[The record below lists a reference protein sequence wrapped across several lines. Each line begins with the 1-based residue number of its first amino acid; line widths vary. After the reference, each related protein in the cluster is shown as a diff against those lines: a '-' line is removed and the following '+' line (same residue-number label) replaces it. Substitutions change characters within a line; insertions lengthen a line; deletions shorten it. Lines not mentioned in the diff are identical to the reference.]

1 MDQRKRIEEMEKLG
15 FHTYIDRKHQGPIIT
30 TFFYPENCNYTF
42 AEMYE
47 FTGMDLYLEYAKR
60 SAARVIADSAEE
72 KGKRCFY
79 GFWDRTN
86 PRDVQTYTGL
96 YTGASGV
103 GANILKLYAV
113 LNKTAVT
120 DFWEYSYLE

>member
-1 MDQRKRIEEMEKLG
+1 MDFCKELAQGIIETG
-15 FHTYIDRKHQGPIIT
+15 A
-30 TFFYPENCNYTF
+30 PELNSWGLWNSYCSCCGVPGLIEFF

-47 FTGMDLYLEYAKR
+47 FTGMDLYMEYAKR

-79 GFWDRTN
+79 GFWDRSN

-96 YTGASGV
+96 YTGASGA